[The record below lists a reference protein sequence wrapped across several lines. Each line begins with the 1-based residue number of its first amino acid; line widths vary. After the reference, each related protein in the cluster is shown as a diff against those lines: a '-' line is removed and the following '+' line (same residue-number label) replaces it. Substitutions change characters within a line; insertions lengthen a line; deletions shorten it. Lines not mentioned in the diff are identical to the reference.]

1 MRIGELSERTGASI
15 RSLRYYEE
23 RGLIRAER
31 TPSGQRRYDPGT
43 VERVQLIRDLLA
55 ASLGTEAIADVLPCI
70 AEPATRTTALT
81 DRLLAERDRLD
92 SEIRHRTTMRDSL
105 QHLIDAAPPLP
116 AGEAPRGSQ

>member
-31 TPSGQRRYDPGT
+31 SPSGQRHYAVGT
-43 VERVQLIRDLLA
+43 VERVRLIRDLLA

-81 DRLLAERDRLD
+81 DRLVAERDRLEA
-92 SEIRHRTTMRDSL
+92 EILHRTTMRDAL
-105 QHLIDAAPPLP
+105 QQLIDEAPPLP
-116 AGEAPRGSQ
+116 PTRA